1 MAGGDTAGVA
11 DEAGQRPRR
20 LQRPHRTYYEVLG
33 IDPSADGATIEAAY
47 HGRSLRFGLTLFDDR
62 LRDPDAPTRAEVER
76 AYAALRDPETRAR
89 YDAELFADRPRSAL
103 VPRRRCWRAPSHW
116 AWATLAIWLAVA
128 GGVVALNRGAYR
140 SLVAVRPT
148 PDPNP
153 IGRILADSGYLQA
166 PPAGGATPS
175 APSGAS
181 TPTPATHSS
190 AVLGLTGSRPAT
202 VTPTPP
208 PPTPT
213 PQPTAPTATPRPAF
227 VATDQVDAEGPVN
240 FRAGPGTAY
249 PAQAVL
255 QPGTLLAATDEST
268 TVNGVRWRQY
278 RLEDGRIGWV
288 VDTFVRPAPRQ

>member
-1 MAGGDTAGVA
+1 MAGDDTARVA
-11 DEAGQRPRR
+11 DQAGQRPRR
-20 LQRPHRTYYEVLG
+20 PQRPQRTYYEVLG
-33 IDPSADGATIEAAY
+33 VDPSADGATIEAAY

-62 LRDPDAPTRAEVER
+62 PRDPDAPTRAEVER

-89 YDAELFADRPRSAL
+89 YDAELFPDRPRSAL
-103 VPRRRCWRAPSHW
+103 APRRRRWRAPARW
-116 AWATLAIWLAVA
+116 AWVTLAIWLAVV
-128 GGVVALNRGAYR
+128 GSVVALNWGAYR
-140 SLVAVRPT
+140 SLVAARPT

-153 IGRILADSGYLQA
+153 IGRILADLGYLQA

-181 TPTPATHSS
+181 APTP
-190 AVLGLTGSRPAT
+190 

-213 PQPTAPTATPRPAF
+213 PQPSAPTAPPRPAF

-240 FRAGPGTAY
+240 FRAGPGTAH
-249 PAQAVL
+249 PAQAAL
-255 QPGTLLAATDEST
+255 RPGTLLAATGEST
-268 TVNGVRWRQY
+268 TIDGVRWRQY

-288 VDTFVRPAPRQ
+288 VDTFVRPAPRP